1 MAVADADLFEPARRA
16 GSLLKGLGLR
26 LTTAE
31 SCTGGWVAKVITD
44 VAGSSQWFERGLIVY
59 SNAAKMELLGVSA
72 DTLATYGAV
81 SREVAVEMAR
91 GAVARAP
98 AEVGLAVTGVAGPD
112 GGTPAKP
119 VGLVWLAWY
128 RAGTA
133 PVTFEGHFQG
143 GREAIRREAVMAAL
157 RGLDDF
163 LR

>member
-1 MAVADADLFEPARRA
+1 MSVTDTELFGLARRV
-16 GSLLKGLGLR
+16 GLLLKGLGLR
-26 LTTAE
+26 LASAE

-44 VAGSSQWFERGLIVY
+44 VAGSSQWFERGLVVY

-72 DTLATYGAV
+72 DTLQTYGAV
-81 SREVAVEMAR
+81 SREVAVAMAR

-128 RAGTA
+128 RIGTA

-143 GREAIRREAVMAAL
+143 AREDIRREAVVTAL
-157 RGLDDF
+157 RGLYDF

>member
-1 MAVADADLFEPARRA
+1 MVVEDADLLEPARRV

-26 LTTAE
+26 LASAE

-44 VAGSSQWFERGLIVY
+44 IPGSSQWFERGLVVY

-72 DTLATYGAV
+72 QTLETYGAV

-119 VGLVWLAWY
+119 VGLVWLGWC
-128 RAGTA
+128 RAGTE
-133 PVTFEGHFQG
+133 PVTFEGHFHG
-143 GREAIRREAVMAAL
+143 GREAIRRQAVMTAL
-157 RGLDDF
+157 RGLGDF